1 MADAEALYDDITAA
15 PAEAAAP
22 AAASEGSSS
31 AARRRRAHDLGER
44 RRAPARRPTSARGGR
59 GDTASSSATWR
70 GGPTDAQLAALCAEH
85 GKLLEPPQ
93 FFEDPING
101 KSKGSALVRFA
112 DADAAAAAVEKL
124 SGRELDGRKLV
135 VSAAGG
141 GAAAAG
147 AGGGAGGAGGGA
159 ACGCGAGAMGMP
171 GMMPMCGN
179 R

>member
-1 MADAEALYDDITAA
+1 MAWWT
-15 PAEAAAP
+15 
-22 AAASEGSSS
+22 
-31 AARRRRAHDLGER
+31 
-44 RRAPARRPTSARGGR
+44 
-59 GDTASSSATWR
+59 
-70 GGPTDAQLAALCAEH
+70 TDAQLAALCAEH

-124 SGRELDGRKLV
+124 SGRELDGKKLV

-147 AGGGAGGAGGGA
+147 GGGGAGA
-159 ACGCGAGAMGMP
+159 APAAARRAAAARARWACRG
-171 GMMPMCGN
+171 
-179 R
+179 

>member
-22 AAASEGSSS
+22 AAASEELFFGGAAPAKRTISAGAAAAPS
-31 AARRRRAHDLGER
+31 AAADGAAEAEGHGVLVGNM
-44 RRAPARRPTSARGGR
+44 AWWT
-59 GDTASSSATWR
+59 
-70 GGPTDAQLAALCAEH
+70 TDAQLAALCAEH
-85 GKLLEPPQ
+85 GKLVGPPQ

-135 VSAAGG
+135 VNAAGG

-147 AGGGAGGAGGGA
+147 AGG
-159 ACGCGAGAMGMP
+159 
-171 GMMPMCGN
+171 
-179 R
+179 